1 MPETA
6 LSSRPVGKTGPSLSV
21 FGFGA
26 APLGGIYKSLSDEE
40 AAATVEAAL
49 DAGVTYFDVA
59 PFYGMGLAERR
70 LGTALRKRRTDTILS
85 TKVGRLLKP
94 VRDHKQ
100 ESMYVDPLDFEVV
113 YDYSY
118 DGVMRSIEDSYQR
131 LGLPSI
137 DIVYIHDVNRKWHGD
152 HVDQRFSEVM
162 NGGYLALEK
171 LRSSG
176 VIKAIGVGVND
187 NEILVRF
194 AEAGDFD
201 CFMLA
206 GRYTLLEQTPLDELF
221 PLCERKGISIIS
233 AAPFN
238 SGILATGAKAGAKY
252 FYADAPQDILDRTR
266 SIEAVCDRHH
276 VPLAA
281 AALQFALGHPVV
293 SSVAAG
299 SSSPAEVKAN
309 VAMTTTAIPADCWAE
324 LKSEGL
330 IRADTPVHIR

>member
-1 MPETA
+1 MPETS
-6 LSSRPVGKTGPSLSV
+6 LPSRPVGKTSLCLSV
-21 FGFGA
+21 YGFGA
-26 APLGGIYKSLSDEE
+26 APLGGIYKSLSDAE

-49 DAGVTYFDVA
+49 AAGVTYFDVA
-59 PFYGMGLAERR
+59 PFYGMGLAEHR
-70 LGTALRKRRTDTILS
+70 LGTALRKRRADTMLS

-94 VRDHKQ
+94 VCDLKQ
-100 ESMYVDPLDFEVV
+100 ESMYVDPLDFEVI

-131 LGLPSI
+131 LGLPAI

-152 HVDQRFSEVM
+152 QVDQRFSEVM
-162 NGGYLALEK
+162 NGGYRALEK
-171 LRSSG
+171 LRSAG
-176 VIKAIGVGVND
+176 IIKAIGVGVND
-187 NEILVRF
+187 NEILIRF

-206 GRYTLLEQTPLDELF
+206 GRYTLLEQSPLDELF
-221 PLCERKGISIIS
+221 PLCEQKGISIIS

-252 FYADAPQDILDRTR
+252 FYMDAPQDVLDRTR
-266 SIEAVCDRHH
+266 RIEAVCDRHH

-309 VAMTTTAIPADCWAE
+309 VAMTITPIPADFWAE

-330 IRADTPVHIR
+330 IRADTPVYTR